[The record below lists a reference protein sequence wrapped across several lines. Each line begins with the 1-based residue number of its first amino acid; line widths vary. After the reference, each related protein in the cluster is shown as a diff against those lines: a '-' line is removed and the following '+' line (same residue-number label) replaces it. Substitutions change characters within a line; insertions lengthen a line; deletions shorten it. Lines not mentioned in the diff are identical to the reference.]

1 MCVSE
6 AVCLLGGDWEL
17 GVVGRQGR
25 GEEVR
30 MKEGLRRVR
39 EGEGGKG
46 DDTHMHT
53 NFIKTTETHICCRHA
68 FLSWIH
74 QELAQQI
81 QCLQQISSRL
91 TPHSMNTQ
99 LSVLHCHPIQ

>member
-30 MKEGLRRVR
+30 VKEGLGRR
-39 EGEGGKG
+39 EG
-46 DDTHMHT
+46 DARTHTHT
-53 NFIKTTETHICCRHA
+53 LYRRLNSH
-68 FLSWIH
+68 
-74 QELAQQI
+74 
-81 QCLQQISSRL
+81 LQQTCVS
-91 TPHSMNTQ
+91 
-99 LSVLHCHPIQ
+99 